1 MKKRTSN
8 FFVLILFCT
17 SFLSFSQDDESMTLL
32 KDDESNLIKFEN
44 HYFEALKYKAIG
56 NYTRAITEL
65 EKCQQLFSDD
75 KSVVFELSKNYF
87 LLNKFVEAE
96 LYIENALGKDS
107 ENYWF
112 IEHAKKVSLKQF
124 NYQRAIELQKKMV
137 LKKPEKIE
145 DLVLIYI
152 QAGKYKEAQR
162 IVEELTSKKI
172 SSSKLEYYK
181 QTILSNINRKTAVSA
196 TKKPI
201 ANANNLSLKALKKSF
216 EDNHQYT
223 ILKEILTQEFT
234 NNNFDNLLIY
244 SNKGLELFP
253 AQPLIYL
260 MNAKALIHTKKY
272 NEAIDVL
279 NDGID
284 FVVDDTNLEIDF
296 YEQLIIC
303 FEALNQG
310 KEAKKYL
317 DKVNRL
323 KTNINK

>member
-1 MKKRTSN
+1 MSY
-8 FFVLILFCT
+8 
-17 SFLSFSQDDESMTLL
+17 SQDDDSMILL
-32 KDDESNLIKFEN
+32 KDDESKLIKFEN

-75 KSVVFELSKNYF
+75 KSVVFEFSKNYF
-87 LLNKFVEAE
+87 FLNKFVEAE
-96 LYIENALGKDS
+96 LYIQNALEKDS

-112 IEHAKKVSLKQF
+112 LEHAKKVSLKQF
-124 NYQRAIELQKKMV
+124 NYERAIEFQKKMV
-137 LKKPEKIE
+137 LKKPEKTE

-152 QAGKYKEAQR
+152 QARKYKEAQR
-162 IVEELTSKKI
+162 IIDELTSKKI
-172 SSSKLEYYK
+172 TSSKLEHY
-181 QTILSNINRKTAVSA
+181 QETILRLLDQKTIKEKVNN
-196 TKKPI
+196 T
-201 ANANNLSLKALKKSF
+201 NNLSLEALKKSF
-216 EDNHQYT
+216 EDNQQYT
-223 ILKEILTQEFT
+223 ILKEILTQEIT
-234 NNNFDNLLIY
+234 NNNFDILLNY

-253 AQPLIYL
+253 AQPLNYL
-260 MNAKALIHTKKY
+260 VNAKTLIHTKKY
-272 NEAIDVL
+272 NEAIGVL
-279 NDGID
+279 NNGID

-323 KTNINK
+323 KTNIHK